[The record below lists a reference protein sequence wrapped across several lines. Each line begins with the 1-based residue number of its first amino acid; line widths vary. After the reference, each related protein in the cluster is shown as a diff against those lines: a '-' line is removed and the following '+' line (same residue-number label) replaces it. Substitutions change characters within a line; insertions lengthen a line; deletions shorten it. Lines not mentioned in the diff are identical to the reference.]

1 MRRITAIKFV
11 LVFVIVCLV
20 SLPNHAQSSQ
30 LPVLKVTFPGSF
42 SANMDYIYG
51 SMQLTDVDGSVLE
64 MPAKFKTRGATA
76 KQYSMKPSF
85 NMKFRDAED
94 NELDA
99 NVLGLRTA
107 DSWILD
113 AMAIDRICMRN
124 RVCFDIWNEFSH
136 LPYDTDFGSRS
147 GTVGKFVEVYINDE
161 YKGIYCLTDRINRKL
176 LDLKKVKDNGDGTYV
191 VRGVLYKSGTT
202 DILDQNTPGLFNDST
217 ICVYEWHNAWELTYP
232 DDYAGMQA
240 WQPFYDKFS
249 NLHNYNFVKQNCN
262 LENIADFQIM
272 VMALALA
279 DNWGNKN
286 KFAFIRNSTATDDK
300 ANMLFTL
307 WDMDVSLGGQYNGS
321 CYDGNYI
328 DWPVSAASNNA
339 PIPFSICN
347 TQKEYAKTLANR
359 WAEGRAGAFSVVS
372 VATKLRTY
380 RDLFINSGAWQRMVD
395 YYNTQKYKPCHVEDL
410 SKEIELIINWYKDRF
425 HEMDSYF
432 GIAAPVL
439 GDANADATVDVADIT
454 AIAAYILGDAPAD
467 FNLPNADAN
476 EDGTID
482 VADITTTASIILK

>member
-30 LPVLKVTFPGSF
+30 LPVLKVTFLGSF

-176 LDLKKVKDNGDGTYV
+176 LDLKKVKDNGDGTYTI
-191 VRGVLYKSGTT
+191 RGVLYKHGTN
-202 DILDQNTPGLFNDST
+202 DIGDQNTPGYSEDSVA
-217 ICVYEWHNAWELTYP
+217 CVYEWHNAWEITYP
-232 DDYAGMQA
+232 DDYAGKQA
-240 WQPFYDKFS
+240 WQPLFDK
-249 NLHNYNFVKQNCN
+249 LAIIGNYNDVKKNFY
-262 LENIADFQIM
+262 LENIADYELLI
-272 VMALALA
+272 MALCIS

-286 KFAFIRNSTATDDK
+286 KYASIRNTTATDDR
-300 ANMLFTL
+300 MRMVFTP
-307 WDMDVSLGGQYNGS
+307 WDLDTSLGGHSKGDY
-321 CYDGNYI
+321 YDGTYETWSMQDIYN
-328 DWPVSAASNNA
+328 SALL
-339 PIPFSICN
+339 PFSVC
-347 TQKEYAKTLANR
+347 QAQSEYMSILKQR
-359 WAEGRAGAFSVVS
+359 WAEGRAGAFSIVS

-410 SKEIELIINWYKDRF
+410 SKEVELIINWYKNRF